1 MSPDERHMHERLEA
15 LATGVL
21 AYPDGER
28 LSCEIHLRY
37 TADDPLVV
45 RVLVPEAGLR
55 GGSWALSRDLLSAGL
70 SGTAGIG
77 DVTVR
82 PVAHEGQP
90 LSVEIEV
97 RAAGT
102 GELVRF
108 ALGHQALLT
117 YLERSHALVPFGAEA
132 DQGAMDR
139 ELDRLFGGG
148 ERPGDGGAHA

>member
-1 MSPDERHMHERLEA
+1 MGPDERHGYGSLEA

-21 AYPDGER
+21 AYPDGVSF
-28 LSCEIHLRY
+28 LCEIRLRY

-45 RVLVPEAGLR
+45 HFRVAESGAR

-70 SGTAGIG
+70 SGAAGIG

-82 PVAHEGQP
+82 PVAQVGEP
-90 LSVEIEV
+90 LAVEIEV
-97 RAAGT
+97 RGARAG
-102 GELVRF
+102 ESARF
-108 ALGHQALLT
+108 VMGHRALLT

-139 ELDRLFGGG
+139 ELELMLKG
-148 ERPGDGGAHA
+148 EPGSGRAA

>member
-1 MSPDERHMHERLEA
+1 MSPDERHTYGRLEA
-15 LATGVL
+15 LAAGVL

-28 LSCEIHLRY
+28 LACEVQLRY
-37 TADDPLVV
+37 SADDPLVV
-45 RVLVPEAGLR
+45 RVVVPESQAR

-70 SGTAGIG
+70 TGTAGIG

-82 PVAHEGQP
+82 PVAQEGAP

-97 RAAGT
+97 RGARA

-108 ALGHQALLT
+108 VMGHRALLT

-139 ELDRLFGGG
+139 ELELFLDEGGSA
-148 ERPGDGGAHA
+148 EGAGNA